1 MKKVYIIAAIFAIL
15 TAFSIYRFA
24 SYLEDKSLPENV
36 ERMNV
41 AVAATNIEKDT
52 IITAEMVKT
61 ISLPKESVMS
71 GTTDN
76 AAQLV
81 GRLAVESFVAHEQIL
96 TSRTA
101 AQGDQAQNH
110 LSYELEKGEYAVTL
124 DVSVI
129 TGTAGYIKEGDKV
142 TLTMIKLKA
151 DQTSEVTVIYKNVRV
166 IRVSESYSRNALE
179 YKTLTLVMPENDIFN
194 FIKYQESGVIRP
206 VLESA
211 FASADKD
218 AVKGGKKSE

>member
-96 TSRTA
+96 
-101 AQGDQAQNH
+101 N
-110 LSYELEKGEYAVTL
+110 
-124 DVSVI
+124 
-129 TGTAGYIKEGDKV
+129 
-142 TLTMIKLKA
+142 
-151 DQTSEVTVIYKNVRV
+151 
-166 IRVSESYSRNALE
+166 
-179 YKTLTLVMPENDIFN
+179 
-194 FIKYQESGVIRP
+194 
-206 VLESA
+206 
-211 FASADKD
+211 
-218 AVKGGKKSE
+218 

>member
-1 MKKVYIIAAIFAIL
+1 MSVLDVYK
-15 TAFSIYRFA
+15 RQ
-24 SYLEDKSLPENV
+24 
-36 ERMNV
+36 
-41 AVAATNIEKDT
+41 
-52 IITAEMVKT
+52 
-61 ISLPKESVMS
+61 VMS

-81 GRLAVESFVAHEQIL
+81 GRLAVESFVANEQIL

-142 TLTMIKLKA
+142 TLTMIKQKA
-151 DQTSEVTVIYKNVRV
+151 DQTSEVTVLYKNCLL
-166 IRVSESYSRNALE
+166 YTSRC
-179 YKTLTLVMPENDIFN
+179 V
-194 FIKYQESGVIRP
+194 
-206 VLESA
+206 
-211 FASADKD
+211 
-218 AVKGGKKSE
+218 

>member
-15 TAFSIYRFA
+15 TAFSIYQFA

-36 ERMNV
+36 ERVNV
-41 AVAATNIEKDT
+41 AVAATNIDKNT

-71 GTTDN
+71 GTT
-76 AAQLV
+76 AAAAELV
-81 GRLAVESFVAHEQIL
+81 GRLAVESFVANEQIL

-101 AQGDQAQNH
+101 AQGERTQNH
-110 LSYELEKGEYAVTL
+110 LAYELKKGEYAVTL

-129 TGTAGYIKEGDKV
+129 TGTAGYIKEGDNV
-142 TLTMIKLKA
+142 TLTMVKEKG
-151 DQTSEVTVIYKNVRV
+151 DGTSDVTVLYKNVPV
-166 IRVSESYSRNALE
+166 IRVSESYSRDSLE
-179 YKTLTLVMPENDIFN
+179 YKTLTLVMPEKDIFQ

-218 AVKGGKKSE
+218 AAKGGKKE

>member
-1 MKKVYIIAAIFAIL
+1 
-15 TAFSIYRFA
+15 
-24 SYLEDKSLPENV
+24 
-36 ERMNV
+36 MNV

-71 GTTDN
+71 GITDN

-81 GRLAVESFVAHEQIL
+81 GRLAVESFVANEQIL

-142 TLTMIKLKA
+142 TLTMIKQKA
-151 DQTSEVTVIYKNVRV
+151 DQTSEVTVLYKNVRV

-179 YKTLTLVMPENDIFN
+179 YKTLTLVMPEKDIFN